1 MAVLMALVSQGGY
14 FFPEMVVL
22 ACTLTE
28 FFCSYYPLLLFT
40 YVLVKKHVKSV
51 PLGKTCGGEVFFFSH
66 FN

>member
-40 YVLVKKHVKSV
+40 YMLVKKHVKSV
-51 PLGKTCGGEVFFFSH
+51 PLGKT
-66 FN
+66 